1 MCSEGYRIRKVHLL
15 GRPSAS
21 HLINSVILKN
31 GGVTMQARI
40 SKIWTVGV
48 SIAFLCALGLPA
60 GVPAQDNDILGEVRF
75 QPENGPAKTAG
86 VWVDG
91 KYVGYLSEL
100 KGSKKLL
107 LLPGEHEISVRQA
120 GYRSV
125 EQKIDVQPNAVQTLK
140 VSLAKDPRAQYPTVS
155 AEVRLSIDPDRAA
168 VFVDDQYAGHAHEFG
183 GAGRAMLLSPGKHR
197 IKITLPGYQS
207 FETEIEVRANQKYDI
222 KTQLPKGHESAEA
235 PSS

>member
-1 MCSEGYRIRKVHLL
+1 
-15 GRPSAS
+15 
-21 HLINSVILKN
+21 
-31 GGVTMQARI
+31 MQARI
-40 SKIWTVGV
+40 WKIWKAGV
-48 SIAFLCALGLPA
+48 FLAFLCALGLPVA
-60 GVPAQDNDILGEVRF
+60 AQDNQILGEVRF

-120 GYRSV
+120 GYHSV

-155 AEVRLSIDPDRAA
+155 AEVKLSIDPDRAA
-168 VFVDDQYAGHAHEFG
+168 VFVDNQYAGHAREFG

-207 FETEIEVRANQKYDI
+207 FETEIELRANQKYDI

>member
-1 MCSEGYRIRKVHLL
+1 MH
-15 GRPSAS
+15 
-21 HLINSVILKN
+21 
-31 GGVTMQARI
+31 ARI
-40 SKIWTVGV
+40 SGIRKLGV
-48 SIAFLCALGLPA
+48 LLALYAMALPVA
-60 GVPAQDNDILGEVRF
+60 AQNNQILGEVRF
-75 QPENGPAKTAG
+75 KPENGAAKTAG

-125 EQKIDVQPNAVQTLK
+125 DQKITVEPNAVQTLR

-155 AEVRLSIDPDRAA
+155 AEVKLSIDPDRAA
-168 VFVDDQYAGHAHEFG
+168 VFVDNQFAGHAHEFG
-183 GAGRAMLLSPGKHR
+183 GAGRAMLLSPGKHH

-207 FETEIEVRANQKYDI
+207 FDTEIEVRANQKYDI
-222 KTQLPKGHESAEA
+222 KTQLPKGRNSD
-235 PSS
+235 

>member
-1 MCSEGYRIRKVHLL
+1 
-15 GRPSAS
+15 
-21 HLINSVILKN
+21 
-31 GGVTMQARI
+31 MQARI
-40 SKIWTVGV
+40 SKIWKVGV

-60 GVPAQDNDILGEVRF
+60 GAQDNDILGEVRF

-120 GYRSV
+120 GYRPV
-125 EQKIDVQPNAVQTLK
+125 EQKIQVEPKTVQTMR

-168 VFVDDQYAGHAHEFG
+168 VFVDNQYAGHAHEFG

-207 FETEIEVRANQKYDI
+207 FDTEIEVRANQKYDI
-222 KTQLPKGHESAEA
+222 KTQLPKGHEGD
-235 PSS
+235 

>member
-1 MCSEGYRIRKVHLL
+1 MH
-15 GRPSAS
+15 
-21 HLINSVILKN
+21 
-31 GGVTMQARI
+31 ARI
-40 SKIWTVGV
+40 SKITKAGV
-48 SIAFLCALGLPA
+48 FLAFLCVMVRPVA
-60 GVPAQDNDILGEVRF
+60 AQNSQILGEVRF

-107 LLPGEHEISVRQA
+107 LLPGEHQISVREA

-125 EQKIDVQPNAVQTLK
+125 DQKIDVQPNAVQTLK

-207 FETEIEVRANQKYDI
+207 FQTEIEVRANQKYDI
-222 KTQLPKGHESAEA
+222 KTQLPKGRESAEA

>member
-1 MCSEGYRIRKVHLL
+1 
-15 GRPSAS
+15 
-21 HLINSVILKN
+21 
-31 GGVTMQARI
+31 MQPRI
-40 SKIWTVGV
+40 SKLYKVV
-48 SIAFLCALGLPA
+48 VFVACLCALGLA
-60 GVPAQDNDILGEVRF
+60 VGAQENQILGEVRF
-75 QPENGPAKTAG
+75 VPQNGPAKSAG

-125 EQKIDVQPNAVQTLK
+125 DEKIQVEPNAVHTVR

-197 IKITLPGYQS
+197 IKNTLPGYQS